1 MIRILSEKGKVPV
14 PCTVTEVN
22 GENTGFTPITEPA
35 NCAGTYTLQDPQ
47 NTRCLS
53 VEPHDGHW
61 GMFVDLASPDDEIT
75 CISMGDPD
83 LPWWQVAVGARSPAA
98 HSARGIRIGII
109 DVLFRP
115 GPHFERFELVEPDRL
130 KKFSFVSA
138 DGHGRQVS
146 AIVRG
151 RGPGK
156 YQGLARD
163 AEVFFVDASV
173 ANDVGAASDTKLDR
187 ARVIDGIRNL
197 WESYD
202 VDIIN
207 LSCGFGAHDFPDL
220 EEAVEEAADNGA
232 VCICAAG
239 NSITLPIEAPARY
252 NAAVAVC
259 GVGFTGVAD
268 FPTFLGR
275 LVVKAERDKSPTGC
289 AVRTWRQGVPF
300 LHSGTAWGPQLRAFA
315 PSLGINLRSEN
326 GRIREYYGTSYASP
340 IVGSVLACALSG
352 DQIYRELSGRERYD
366 HALRRLEEI
375 SVGLD
380 LASGGSSAGMPLLQ
394 R

>member
-1 MIRILSEKGKVPV
+1 MIRILSEGGKALV
-14 PCTVTEVN
+14 PCTVTEVR
-22 GENTGFTPITEPA
+22 GESTGFTPITQPA
-35 NCAGTYTLQDPQ
+35 NCAGTYTLRDPA
-47 NTRCLS
+47 NTRCLRI
-53 VEPHDGHW
+53 EPHDEHW
-61 GMFVDLASPDDEIT
+61 GMFVDIASPDDEIN
-75 CISMGDPD
+75 CISMGDMD
-83 LPWWQVAVGARSPAA
+83 LPWWQVAVGARSPPV
-98 HSARGIRIGII
+98 HSALGIKIGII

-115 GPHFERFELVEPDRL
+115 GPHLERFELAEPGRL

-146 AIVRG
+146 AIVGG

-173 ANDVGAASDTKLDR
+173 ADDVGAASENDLDR
-187 ARVIDGIRNL
+187 ARVVDGIRTL
-197 WESYD
+197 WENYH

-207 LSCGFGAHDFPDL
+207 LSCGFGAHDFEDL
-220 EEAVEEAADNGA
+220 EEAIEEAADNGA
-232 VCICAAG
+232 ICICAAG
-239 NSITLPIEAPARY
+239 NSVSLPIEAPARY
-252 NAAVAVC
+252 KAAVAVC

-268 FPTFLGR
+268 LPTFLGR
-275 LVVKAERDKSPTGC
+275 LAVKAGRDKSPFGC
-289 AVRTWRQGVPF
+289 AIKTWRQGVPF
-300 LHSGTAWGPQLRAFA
+300 LHSGTAWGLELKAFG

-352 DQIYRELSGRERYD
+352 DQIYQKLSGRERYFY
-366 HALRRLEEI
+366 ALRRLEEI

-380 LASGGSSAGMPLLQ
+380 LAPGGSPAGMPLLQ